1 MLRSLVLII
10 MVNRFNKYLVATFA
24 LVQMSCHGK
33 QPTMTQIVGRWSP
46 TPASALNIKSETTRC
61 QITFAKD
68 GTFVTSGVPDYLT
81 TTSNLAAGNLVSGSG
96 KWSLDKNQGRYVV
109 ELDFDIMNGAATQF
123 HTSSLMLMLL
133 AVIPCC
139 IAGSVKKG
147 ESGLSFRRGRQLQQ
161 GELQRANPVERETC
175 PEGANGYSSLPKAS
189 SKSRIVNLR

>member
-46 TPASALNIKSETTRC
+46 TPASALLLNIKSETTRC

-123 HTSSLMLMLL
+123 HTSSLIADVVSGNPLL
-133 AVIPCC
+133 YCWV
-139 IAGSVKKG
+139 GEEGGKRFEFQKG
-147 ESGLSFRRGRQLQQ
+147 ATASTRRTATSESG
-161 GELQRANPVERETC
+161 
-175 PEGANGYSSLPKAS
+175 GARNLP
-189 SKSRIVNLR
+189 

>member
-1 MLRSLVLII
+1 
-10 MVNRFNKYLVATFA
+10 
-24 LVQMSCHGK
+24 
-33 QPTMTQIVGRWSP
+33 
-46 TPASALNIKSETTRC
+46 
-61 QITFAKD
+61 
-68 GTFVTSGVPDYLT
+68 VPDNFRQRWNFCDFWCARL
-81 TTSNLAAGNLVSGSG
+81 SHNNVKSCGAGNLVSGSG

-109 ELDFDIMNGAATQF
+109 ELNFDIMNGAATQF